1 MSNYVIVTDSSCDL
15 PAAVADKLGLVI
27 IPLSVFIREQVYQN
41 YLDERE
47 IRSHDFYEMLREK
60 SMASTS
66 AANIANFLTVMEPL
80 VQAGLDV
87 LYLGFSSALS
97 GTFQAGKM
105 ATEELAARYPERK
118 LFAVDTLCA
127 SMGQGLLVTLT
138 AEQQQRGATI
148 EEARDFAENTKPHI
162 LHWFTVEDL
171 FFLKRGGRVSATTA
185 TVGTLLH
192 IKPVM
197 HVDNAGRLINME
209 KARGRRQSILNIT
222 GKIIDRAID
231 LKGQTVYI
239 SHGDC
244 PEEAQQMADIVMAA
258 GARDTLISPVGPVIG
273 SHSGPGTL
281 AIFCVGTER

>member
-15 PAAVADKLGLVI
+15 PAAVADKFGLVV
-27 IPLSVFIREQVYQN
+27 IPLSVFIRERVYQN
-41 YLDERE
+41 FLDERE

-80 VQAGLDV
+80 VQAGKDV

-105 ATEELAARYPERK
+105 ATEELAAKYPERK

-148 EEARDFAENTKPHI
+148 EEARDFAEKTKPHI
-162 LHWFTVEDL
+162 LHWFTVDDL

-197 HVDNAGRLINME
+197 HVDDAGRLINME
-209 KARGRRQSILNIT
+209 KARGRRQAITNIA

-244 PEEAQQMADIVMAA
+244 LEEAQQMADIVMAA
-258 GARDTLISPVGPVIG
+258 GARDVLISPVGPVIG